1 MQNQGSFHRH
11 TANSCSQKMRPL
23 WKNGAP
29 GIAAME
35 FRCMMPKNY
44 LLRRPP
50 NAFVIDAMML
60 NPNYSSMESS
70 GKKTPLID
78 RLLILGGAATF
89 ILLTV
94 TFSPMLWMATIL
106 AVLPVV
112 AMLVLITPTLHLNI
126 VEKQTE
132 DNRAK

>member
-1 MQNQGSFHRH
+1 
-11 TANSCSQKMRPL
+11 
-23 WKNGAP
+23 
-29 GIAAME
+29 
-35 FRCMMPKNY
+35 MMPKNY

-126 VEKQTE
+126 FEKQTE